1 MTMRGLERMKRS
13 WPWRARLF
21 AALAVLGVGCSGRCG
36 GASGTGS
43 LSKDELRAIPGA
55 LVFLSER
62 AGQKDV
68 WWWGTDGKEKQLTS
82 SEEDE
87 YPGPPSPDGKTLLVI
102 AAREEGGLHFQ
113 QMRLLPLAG
122 GAAVPLN
129 VPRARAR
136 NASWAPDGSWLVAE
150 SDAKGF
156 SDLVRLQPREGT
168 AEEPLTQ
175 VKEGCFEPSVSPD
188 GKEVAYV
195 CSREGDP
202 EIYVARA
209 DGTEERR
216 LTAFHREDRTPVWS
230 PDGKWLVFVSDR
242 ENKDRL
248 FLVRPDGADL
258 RPVSGQALEGEER
271 EAAWSPD
278 GQHLVYVSRLPEG
291 RSRIWK
297 VAVAGGAPVALTDG
311 KHRDDMPAWSPDG
324 KYLAF
329 VSERE
334 GDTDVYLMRADGTGQ
349 TRVTTAKGADWLPRW
364 VAAR

>member
-1 MTMRGLERMKRS
+1 MTMRGLERIPRS

-36 GASGTGS
+36 GASGAGP
-43 LSKDELRAIPGA
+43 LSREEARAIPGA
-55 LVFLSER
+55 VAFLSER

-68 WWWGTDGKEKQLTS
+68 WLVGADGKETQVTRG
-82 SEEDE
+82 EEDD
-87 YPGPPSPDGKTLLVI
+87 YPGPPSPDGKSLLVV
-102 AAREEGGLHFQ
+102 AVREQDGLHFQ
-113 QMRLLPLAG
+113 QLRVVSLDG
-122 GAAVPLN
+122 GSVVPLHA
-129 VPRARAR
+129 PRARAR

-156 SDLVRLQPREGT
+156 SDVVRLQPREG
-168 AEEPLTQ
+168 AQEVPLTQ
-175 VKEGCFEPSVSPD
+175 VTQGCFEPSVSPD
-188 GKEVAYV
+188 GMEVAYV

-216 LTAFHREDRTPVWS
+216 LTAFHREDRTPLWS

-242 ENKDRL
+242 EGRDRL
-248 FLVRPDGADL
+248 YLVRPDGADL
-258 RPVSGQALEGEER
+258 RPVSGQGFEGEER

-291 RSRIWK
+291 RSRLWK
-297 VAVAGGAPVALTDG
+297 VPVAGGAPVALTDG
-311 KHRDDMPAWSPDG
+311 RQRDDMPAWSPDG

-349 TRVTTAKGADWLPRW
+349 TRLTTAKGADWLPRW
-364 VAAR
+364 VARR

>member
-1 MTMRGLERMKRS
+1 MTMRGLERMQRS

-36 GASGTGS
+36 GASGAGP
-43 LSKDELRAIPGA
+43 LSQEEARAIPGA
-55 LVFLSER
+55 VAFLSER

-68 WWWGTDGKEKQLTS
+68 WLVAADGKETRVTS
-82 SEEDE
+82 GEEDD
-87 YPGPPSPDGKTLLVI
+87 YPGPPSPDGKSLLVV
-102 AAREEGGLHFQ
+102 AVREERGLQFQ
-113 QMRLLPLAG
+113 QLRVVPLDG
-122 GAAVPLN
+122 GAAVPLHA
-129 VPRARAR
+129 PRARSR

-156 SDLVRLQPREGT
+156 SDVVRLQPREGVP
-168 AEEPLTQ
+168 EVPLTQ

-188 GKEVAYV
+188 GREVAYV

-216 LTAFHREDRTPVWS
+216 ITAFHREDRTPVWS

-242 ENKDRL
+242 ENRERL
-248 FLVRPDGADL
+248 YLVRPDGADL
-258 RPVSGQALEGEER
+258 RPVSGGAFEGDER

-278 GQHLVYVSRLPEG
+278 GQRLAYVSRLPDG
-291 RSRIWK
+291 RSRIW
-297 VAVAGGAPVALTDG
+297 VATVAGGAPVALTDG
-311 KHRDDMPAWSPDG
+311 THRDDMPAWSPDG

-329 VSERE
+329 VSERD
-334 GDTDVYLMRADGTGQ
+334 GDTDVYLMRANGSGQ
-349 TRVTTAKGADWLPRW
+349 TRLTTAKGADWLPRW
-364 VAAR
+364 VARR

>member
-1 MTMRGLERMKRS
+1 MTMRGLERMQRS
-13 WPWRARLF
+13 WPWRARGV

-36 GASGTGS
+36 GASGAGS
-43 LSKDELRAIPGA
+43 LSKEETRAIPGVVA
-55 LVFLSER
+55 FLSER

-68 WWWGTDGKEKQLTS
+68 WLVGADGKETQVTS
-82 SEEDE
+82 GAEDD
-87 YPGPPSPDGKTLLVI
+87 YPGPVSPDGKSLLVV
-102 AAREEGGLHFQ
+102 AAREQNGMHFQ
-113 QMRLLPLAG
+113 QLRVVPLDG
-122 GAAVPLN
+122 GAAVPLHA
-129 VPRARAR
+129 PRARAR
-136 NASWAPDGSWLVAE
+136 NPSWSPDGSWLVVE

-156 SDLVRLQPREGT
+156 SDLVKLQPREGT
-168 AEEPLTQ
+168 PEVPLTQ

-216 LTAFHREDRTPVWS
+216 ITAFYKEDRTPLWS
-230 PDGKWLVFVSDR
+230 PDGKWIAFVSDR
-242 ENKDRL
+242 EGSDRL

-258 RPVSGQALEGEER
+258 RPVSGTAFEGEER

-278 GQHLVYVSRLPEG
+278 GQRLAYVSRLPEA
-291 RSRIWK
+291 RSRIW
-297 VAVAGGAPVALTDG
+297 VASVTGGAPVALTDG
-311 KHRDDMPAWSPDG
+311 KHLDDMPAWSPDG

-329 VSERE
+329 VSERQ

-349 TRVTTAKGADWLPRW
+349 TRLTTAKGADWLPRW
-364 VAAR
+364 VARR